1 MYHYIEDKEFE
12 QEMRSYCANII
23 NQLVQKIN
31 NDDFLTVKAQL
42 IGSGAKKLIT
52 QNGKEPVDLDY
63 NLYILSFKGRFIP
76 SERDIKEYVRK
87 QFNIVLNK
95 KGWSDCNDST
105 SALTTEY
112 RYFVHLKNKTEFSI
126 DLGIVKQDHYGWHR
140 LIHQKTGNIY
150 YDCYYW
156 NLIPN
161 SHSLAEKAALIKKAH
176 LWMEVRETYLAKKIM
191 YLHRQDFNHP
201 SFIVYIE
208 TINEIY
214 NKYFNQRRN
223 CYDFRSLC

>member
-23 NQLVQKIN
+23 NQLVQRIN

-42 IGSGAKKLIT
+42 IGSGARNLIT
-52 QNGKEPVDLDY
+52 QNGTEPVDLDY

-76 SERDIKEYVRK
+76 SERDIKEYIRK

-95 KGWSDCNDST
+95 NGWADCKDST
-105 SALTTEY
+105 SALTTE
-112 RYFVHLKNKTEFSI
+112 RRPHSKNKTEFSI
-126 DLGIVKQDHYGWHR
+126 DLGIVKQDQYGWHR
-140 LIHQKTGNIY
+140 LIHQKTGHINF
-150 YDCYYW
+150 DRYYW

-161 SHSLAEKAALIKKAH
+161 SHLLAEKAALIKEAH
-176 LWMEVRETYLAKKIM
+176 LWMEVRETYLDKKIM

-214 NKYFNQRRN
+214 NKYF
-223 CYDFRSLC
+223 

>member
-12 QEMRSYCANII
+12 QKMRSYCANII
-23 NQLVQKIN
+23 NQLVQRIN
-31 NDDFLTVKAQL
+31 NDGFITVKAEL
-42 IGSGAKKLIT
+42 IGSGKRKLIT
-52 QNGKEPVDLDY
+52 QNAKEPVDLDY

-87 QFNIVLNK
+87 QFNILLNK
-95 KGWSDCNDST
+95 NGWGDCKDST
-105 SALTTEY
+105 SALTTKC
-112 RYFVHLKNKTEFSI
+112 RDFPHLKNKTEFFI
-126 DLGIVKQDHYGWHR
+126 DLGIVKQDQYGWHR
-140 LIHQKTGNIY
+140 LIHQKTGNIIF
-150 YDCYYW
+150 DRYYW

-161 SHSLAEKAALIKKAH
+161 SRSLAKKVDVIKEEN
-176 LWMEVRETYLAKKIM
+176 LWMEVKKTYLDKKNM
-191 YLHRQDFNHP
+191 YLRKQDSYHP

-223 CYDFRSLC
+223 YYDFRSLC